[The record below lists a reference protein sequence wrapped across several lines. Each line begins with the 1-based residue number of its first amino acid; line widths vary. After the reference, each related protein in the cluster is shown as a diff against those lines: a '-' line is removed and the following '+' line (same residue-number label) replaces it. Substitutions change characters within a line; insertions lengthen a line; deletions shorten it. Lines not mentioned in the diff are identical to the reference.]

1 MKIHIE
7 VISNNCKTKEYIK
20 GVSHKYGTYT
30 KTRDISEA
38 KSYQSPVYVM
48 SDIDA
53 IAYQGQLNG
62 EAFAYVL

>member
-30 KTRDISEA
+30 KTRYISEA
-38 KSYQSPVYVM
+38 KSYQSPVYGGDQNTRKSHISLIPV
-48 SDIDA
+48 D
-53 IAYQGQLNG
+53 
-62 EAFAYVL
+62 